1 MQVGYSVAQV
11 YTLWSHCWG
20 HLADSG
26 QGNIFV
32 WSWDRL
38 LPPSM
43 AAHGLWCSSWPHPSA
58 HLPHWFLCMHVE
70 RNAYVKS
77 ISAALLLFKVQTSD
91 HQVFINCS
99 FCKSS
104 YYSLFSQKILHW
116 RRASSVLQH
125 SCHCFLPV
133 LGTLEPSVVF
143 RSLHTSC
150 PLIYLWVKGLLSSKT
165 ELPFSPEHQ

>member
-20 HLADSG
+20 HLATVVRETSSSGPETVFSLPAWLPMVCGVLLGPTPVHTCLTDSCACT
-26 QGNIFV
+26 
-32 WSWDRL
+32 WS
-38 LPPSM
+38 
-43 AAHGLWCSSWPHPSA
+43 G
-58 HLPHWFLCMHVE
+58 MHMW
-70 RNAYVKS
+70 RDG
-77 ISAALLLFKVQTSD
+77 LFKVQTSD

-99 FCKSS
+99 FYKSS